1 MSKLALFFKPN
12 TYELQKN
19 CCILFKLIEAK
30 LYHLINQ
37 LCTLN
42 KYIFLKIIQFY
53 EITMVFYNLEIWSF
67 NPDQIK
73 FFFFSFPSQTNYLGY
88 VDDCERFEEKF

>member
-73 FFFFSFPSQTNYLGY
+73 FFFFFPSQTNYLGY
-88 VDDCERFEEKF
+88 VGDCERFEEKF